1 MCFLGGRHTARD
13 RVPLGCNTDPVI
25 LNARELAFPNPRGP
39 EATELN
45 QLINRSTELAS
56 KVDELERQQRAT
68 HTDVAEAS
76 NDLEQLERRSLGGEK
91 VSDSQRRR
99 AEEALARTRQKE
111 QEPWS
116 ERVRAARL
124 AVQDAEQCVRAH
136 VAENLDKLLAELT
149 ENAQA
154 AASGVDETAAAFLAA
169 VEERTRVE
177 QATAQLA
184 SLVRPMRPGD
194 ISRARSDAAALEVGR
209 FVEGGPEVAPIL
221 RLAEPAS
228 A

>member
-1 MCFLGGRHTARD
+1 
-13 RVPLGCNTDPVI
+13 
-25 LNARELAFPNPRGP
+25 
-39 EATELN
+39 
-45 QLINRSTELAS
+45 
-56 KVDELERQQRAT
+56 
-68 HTDVAEAS
+68 
-76 NDLEQLERRSLGGEK
+76 
-91 VSDSQRRR
+91 
-99 AEEALARTRQKE
+99 
-111 QEPWS
+111 
-116 ERVRAARL
+116 
-124 AVQDAEQCVRAH
+124 

-221 RLAEPAS
+221 RFAEPAS

>member
-1 MCFLGGRHTARD
+1 VIDAR
-13 RVPLGCNTDPVI
+13 L
-25 LNARELAFPNPRGP
+25 LAFPKPRGP

-45 QLINRSTELAS
+45 QLISRSTELAS

-76 NDLEQLERRSLGGEK
+76 NDLEQLERRSLGGQK
-91 VSDSQRRR
+91 VSDAQRRR
-99 AEEALARTRQKE
+99 AEEALAKARAAE
-111 QEPWS
+111 QEPWV
-116 ERVRAARL
+116 ERVRAAGF
-124 AVQDAEQCVRAH
+124 AVQDAEQSIRAH

-221 RLAEPAS
+221 RFAEPAS